1 MNVGPYQTWL
11 FDCDGVLLDSNAV
24 KTDAF
29 YELARPYGTD
39 VADALVAHHRN
50 TGGVSRFVK
59 VRYLFETLLGRD
71 DEAEIQ
77 RGIARYGELVE
88 EGLRTCAIAPGVH
101 QLLNHIP
108 DGTYRAVIS
117 GGLETE
123 VRAAMEGRGLAPYF
137 DSIHGSPA
145 TKEEIFQHLRV
156 KGLLAGGAVYFGDSR
171 YDYVVAEQF
180 DVDVVFVSGLSEFKA
195 WRAFF
200 QERPV
205 PVVENLGEVQPLNS

>member
-1 MNVGPYQTWL
+1 MTVGPYQTWL

-29 YELARPYGTD
+29 YELARPYGAD
-39 VADALVAHHRN
+39 AADALVAHHRN

-71 DEAEIQ
+71 DETEI
-77 RGIARYGELVE
+77 RSGIARYGELVE
-88 EGLRTCAIAPGVH
+88 EGLRTCALAPGVR
-101 QLLNHIP
+101 QLLDRVP
-108 DGTYRAVIS
+108 AGTYRAVIS

-145 TKEEIFQHLRV
+145 TKEEIFHSLRA

-171 YDYVVAEQF
+171 YDCEVAERF
-180 DVDVVFVSGLSEFKA
+180 GVDMVFVSGLSEFEG
-195 WRAFF
+195 WQTFLEESRAS
-200 QERPV
+200 
-205 PVVENLGEVQPLNS
+205 VVESLADVSPV